1 MAPSLVTCPIRNVV
15 RPVFLAETI
24 IEPEPEAIAALQPL
38 DAPLVVSVSRH
49 DPRKGID
56 VLIRALAELRARGV
70 RFRACL
76 VSGGPLFA
84 TSRRLVEKLGLA
96 DATVLTSWV
105 ADPYPYV
112 ARADVFAL
120 PSLQEGS
127 GSVSLLEALQAGAA
141 VIASNVDGIP
151 EDVKDGDSALLVE
164 AGDVSALSQ
173 ALGRLVTDA
182 ALRRRLQ
189 RRARETFDE
198 KFSAEILVSALRA
211 TYTDLG
217 FTP

>member
-1 MAPSLVTCPIRNVV
+1 M
-15 RPVFLAETI
+15 
-24 IEPEPEAIAALQPL
+24 
-38 DAPLVVSVSRH
+38 
-49 DPRKGID
+49 
-56 VLIRALAELRARGV
+56 
-70 RFRACL
+70 
-76 VSGGPLFA
+76 
-84 TSRRLVEKLGLA
+84 
-96 DATVLTSWV
+96 LTSWV